1 MKSFHKNMGIFER
14 IILGFLL
21 FFFVYSVQFSFLPMF
36 TSQLLGGAVVL
47 IGVAFFLYAGDV
59 DFSMNHSAKTVLL
72 LWFILFIWVFLRTI
86 QTDFQDLSLLI
97 NTVLLFEVFI
107 VALFFTL
114 WMFLKGFTFA
124 DMIRLVQMIIV
135 VQGIFII
142 IYFLSWEFKEFTLLF
157 IPEGG
162 NLPALHPFR
171 SRGLTNGA
179 GAKLA
184 AQQASGILFTAYLM
198 LKAKNR
204 NWLIFDILSIGIL
217 LISVFMTGRTG
228 FLIIPIVAAF
238 YTLYVLRKKL
248 LPRNPMLTGAI
259 LPLLIIGAYFGIQLL
274 FEAYVATQFDY
285 DVFRSFNRWAFSEFQ
300 DLAVSGRSRTVD
312 ALINE
317 HLFFPD
323 KAGLFLVGDPTT
335 YLVNRVDTDIGFVRR
350 IFGIGLIGLTLTYLF
365 VGNIFVQMFKNQ
377 HHFTERLLIVTF
389 GIWIFILELKEPFV
403 TDFRFASLYFMMF
416 CYVCL
421 LPVQNFNRVTFKDE
435 TGKN

>member
-1 MKSFHKNMGIFER
+1 MNPFQKDIGIVEQVV
-14 IILGFLL
+14 LGFLL
-21 FFFVYSVQFSFLPMF
+21 FFFVYSVQFSFLPVY
-36 TSQLLGGAVVL
+36 TSQLLGAAVIL
-47 IGVAFFLYAGDV
+47 IGVAYFLYEGDI
-59 DFSMNHSAKTVLL
+59 DFSLNHSMKSVLII
-72 LWFILFIWVFLRTI
+72 WFILFLWVFLRTI
-86 QTDFQDLSLLI
+86 QTGFQDLSLLI
-97 NTVLLFEVFI
+97 NTVLLVEVFI
-107 VALFFTL
+107 VAMFFTL
-114 WMFLKGFTFA
+114 WMFMRGITFA
-124 DMIRLVQMIIV
+124 DMIRLVQIIIV
-135 VQGIFII
+135 IQGIFII

-179 GAKLA
+179 SAKLA

-198 LKAKNR
+198 VKIKNR
-204 NWLIFDILSIGIL
+204 KWLIFDILSIGIL

-228 FLIIPIVAAF
+228 FVIIPFVAAF
-238 YTLYVLRKKL
+238 YTLYVFRKKL

-259 LPLLIIGAYFGIQLL
+259 LPLLIIGAYLGIQLI
-274 FEAYVATQFDY
+274 FEAVVATQFDY

-312 ALINE
+312 ALVNE

-335 YLVNRVDTDIGFVRR
+335 YLVNRVDSDIGFVRR
-350 IFGIGLIGLTLTYLF
+350 IFGIGLIGLSLTYLF

-377 HHFTERLLIVTF
+377 HYFTERLLIVIF
-389 GIWIFILELKEPFV
+389 GIWIFILELKEPFI

-421 LPVQNFNRVTFKDE
+421 LPLQNFNRFSL
-435 TGKN
+435 KNDLE

>member
-1 MKSFHKNMGIFER
+1 MKPFQKSIGIVER
-14 IILGFLL
+14 VVLGFLL
-21 FFFVYSVQFSFLPMF
+21 FFFVYSVQFTFLPVY
-36 TSQLLGGAVVL
+36 TSQLLAGVVIL
-47 IGVAFFLYAGDV
+47 VAAAFYLYEGDL
-59 DFSMNHSAKTVLL
+59 DFSLNDSMNSVLL

-114 WMFLKGFTFA
+114 WMFKREFTFA
-124 DMIRLVQMIIV
+124 DMIRLVQIIIV
-135 VQGIFII
+135 IQGFFII

-179 GAKLA
+179 SAKLA

-198 LKAKNR
+198 VKVKNR
-204 NWLIFDILSIGIL
+204 KWLIFDVLSIGIL

-228 FLIIPIVAAF
+228 FVIIPFVAAF
-238 YTLYVLRKKL
+238 YTLYVFRKKL

-259 LPLLIIGAYFGIQLL
+259 LPLLIIGAYLGIQLI

-323 KAGLFLVGDPTT
+323 KTGLFLVGDPTT
-335 YLVNRVDTDIGFVRR
+335 YLVNRVDSDIGFVRR
-350 IFGIGLIGLTLTYLF
+350 IFGIGLIGLSLTYLF
-365 VGNIFVQMFKNQ
+365 VGNIFVQMFRSQ
-377 HHFTERLLIVTF
+377 HHFTERLLIVLF

-403 TDFRFASLYFMMF
+403 TDFRFAALYFMMF

-421 LPVQNFNRVTFKDE
+421 LPLQNFNRFSLKTPK
-435 TGKN
+435 K